1 MYNHQTRPP
10 ANPHPEEKKGL
21 LCGHCVALVTS
32 DHSKTAC
39 VLGSTPLGWW
49 IELSS
54 SEVVH
59 SRQRIAQEQSRA
71 PVNVHLN
78 VRGQCGTRVGWW
90 APVGACWK
98 SLCITFSAKKKLPR
112 RLLLHHLRGNNIN
125 ENLSRWPHTRLT
137 DFSAIPLLTTDLGRR
152 TAKMTQAT
160 AFVFNFCDWI
170 RMISGFQS
178 NVSNY
183 PIGRIVWR
191 LSGSRG
197 QVLWQPREI
206 AI

>member
-98 SLCITFSAKKKLPR
+98 SLCITFSTKKNYHGDYYYTIYEGTILMKTSVDGPTLVWQ
-112 RLLLHHLRGNNIN
+112 I
-125 ENLSRWPHTRLT
+125 
-137 DFSAIPLLTTDLGRR
+137 SAPFPCS
-152 TAKMTQAT
+152 Q
-160 AFVFNFCDWI
+160 
-170 RMISGFQS
+170 
-178 NVSNY
+178 
-183 PIGRIVWR
+183 RI
-191 LSGSRG
+191 
-197 QVLWQPREI
+197 
-206 AI
+206 